1 MNDVCHNDAAYV
13 LGALSPVDRQAYEL
27 HLRDCPDCRACV
39 QRLAGMPGLL
49 ALTTAEA
56 VEGPGPQVPPTL
68 LPGLIARVGADRR
81 RRRWLIGG
89 ALAAS
94 MAIVATLVSLL
105 VLRAPTTA
113 ATTTAATT
121 TAATTA
127 AATTAAAEPL
137 SMTPVLPGP
146 MTASVELD
154 AKKWG
159 TAITVDCK
167 YAEYADTSV
176 SYDLAV
182 IDIDGHVSQA
192 GTWRAVAGASMRVAT
207 ATSVPREHIAAV
219 EVRLSNGRTILRTGP

>member
-13 LGALSPVDRQAYEL
+13 LGALSPVDRQAFEL

-105 VLRAPTTA
+105 VLRAPTP
-113 ATTTAATT
+113 
-121 TAATTA
+121 AATTA

-137 SMTPVLPGP
+137 SMTQVLPGP

-167 YAEYADTSV
+167 YAEYVDTSV

-182 IDIDGHVSQA
+182 IDIDGHVSRA

-219 EVRLSNGRTILRTGP
+219 EVRLPNGRTILRTGP

>member
-1 MNDVCHNDAAYV
+1 VNDVCHNDAAYV

-27 HLRDCPDCRACV
+27 HLRDCPDCRARV

-121 TAATTA
+121 A

-137 SMTPVLPGP
+137 SMTQVLPGP

-219 EVRLSNGRTILRTGP
+219 EVRLPNGRTILRTGP

>member
-1 MNDVCHNDAAYV
+1 VNDVCHNDAAYV

-121 TAATTA
+121 
-127 AATTAAAEPL
+127 AAAEPL
-137 SMTPVLPGP
+137 SMTQVLPGP

>member
-121 TAATTA
+121 A

-137 SMTPVLPGP
+137 SMTQVLPGP

-207 ATSVPREHIAAV
+207 ATSVPREHITAV
-219 EVRLSNGRTILRTGP
+219 EVRLPNGRTILRTGP

>member
-121 TAATTA
+121 A

-137 SMTPVLPGP
+137 SMTQVLPGP

-219 EVRLSNGRTILRTGP
+219 EVRLPNGRTILRTGP

>member
-121 TAATTA
+121 
-127 AATTAAAEPL
+127 AAAEPL

-192 GTWRAVAGASMRVAT
+192 GTWRAVARASMRVAT
-207 ATSVPREHIAAV
+207 ATSVPREHIAAG

>member
-121 TAATTA
+121 
-127 AATTAAAEPL
+127 AAAEPL
-137 SMTPVLPGP
+137 SMTQVLPGP

>member
-1 MNDVCHNDAAYV
+1 VNDVCHNDAAYV

-27 HLRDCPDCRACV
+27 HLRDCPDCRARV

-81 RRRWLIGG
+81 RRSWLIGG

-121 TAATTA
+121 A

-137 SMTPVLPGP
+137 SMTQVLPGP

-219 EVRLSNGRTILRTGP
+219 EVRLPNGRTILRTGP

>member
-121 TAATTA
+121 A

-137 SMTPVLPGP
+137 SMTQVLPGP

-219 EVRLSNGRTILRTGP
+219 EVQLPNGRTILRTGP

>member
-1 MNDVCHNDAAYV
+1 
-13 LGALSPVDRQAYEL
+13 
-27 HLRDCPDCRACV
+27 
-39 QRLAGMPGLL
+39 
-49 ALTTAEA
+49 
-56 VEGPGPQVPPTL
+56 
-68 LPGLIARVGADRR
+68 
-81 RRRWLIGG
+81 
-89 ALAAS
+89 

-127 AATTAAAEPL
+127 AAEPL
-137 SMTPVLPGP
+137 SMTQVLPGP

>member
-113 ATTTAATT
+113 ATTTASTT
-121 TAATTA
+121 V

-137 SMTPVLPGP
+137 SMTQVLPGP

>member
-105 VLRAPTTA
+105 VLRAPTP
-113 ATTTAATT
+113 
-121 TAATTA
+121 AATTA

-137 SMTPVLPGP
+137 SMTQVLPGP

-167 YAEYADTSV
+167 YAEYVDTSV

-219 EVRLSNGRTILRTGP
+219 EVRLPNGRTILRTGP

>member
-1 MNDVCHNDAAYV
+1 VNDVCHNDAAYV

-105 VLRAPTTA
+105 VLRAPTP
-113 ATTTAATT
+113 
-121 TAATTA
+121 AATTA
-127 AATTAAAEPL
+127 ATTTAAAEPL
-137 SMTPVLPGP
+137 SMTQVLPGP

-219 EVRLSNGRTILRTGP
+219 EVRLPNGRTILRTGP